1 MGAIGEVVPHSL
13 ATSFRADWS
22 SMVLKIYELK
32 EWKALLGMQLRSF
45 GEVDSAK
52 LARPNEL
59 HSGGSATE
67 MSFSLLPRLLVD
79 FSHVSSPVLQTSL
92 ASGAPALIHAWAME
106 TWAKTTQFLRCLA
119 FVYTVW

>member
-1 MGAIGEVVPHSL
+1 MTSSSSDMGAIGEVVPHSL
-13 ATSFRADWS
+13 ATSFRADWA

-45 GEVDSAK
+45 GEVDPAK

-67 MSFSLLPRLLVD
+67 MSFGLLPRLLVD
-79 FSHVSSPVLQTSL
+79 FSHVSSPVLLIGELLTTTY
-92 ASGAPALIHAWAME
+92 AL
-106 TWAKTTQFLRCLA
+106 TLK
-119 FVYTVW
+119 VP